1 MDKYIYN
8 GQAIDIGKVLELLC
22 EMTTQ
27 ADEDTPSENR
37 SRHFRDT
44 MDECYEFLAEKGI
57 LTLN

>member
-1 MDKYIYN
+1 MSNEKYEIE
-8 GQAIDIGKVLELLC
+8 IGKVLELLC
-22 EMTTQ
+22 EMTMQ